1 MTPALFADTTVL
13 ITGASSGIGAAFA
26 AELAP
31 TGARLVLAGR
41 DQARL
46 EAVAARARNRGAAV
60 VTMALDLAAPGG
72 VTTLLQRLEAD
83 GIEVDHLINNAGA
96 GVEGPAIG
104 TPVDAQLTVIDLNV
118 RATTELALRL
128 LRGMVQRRRGGVLN
142 IASVAAFQ
150 GMPRLSVYAATKAYV
165 LAWSE
170 ALNIELRGT
179 GVRCA
184 CLCPGPVDS
193 RFFDRAGMRPP
204 PAIFGMQSPTAVARA
219 GLRAYGRN
227 AGHHMSGVLPRVLA
241 WSTRLTPR
249 RLNASAA
256 SRFSRPRE
264 TR

>member
-1 MTPALFADTTVL
+1 MTSALFANTTVL
-13 ITGASSGIGAAFA
+13 ITGASSGLGAAFA

-31 TGARLVLAGR
+31 SGARMVLTAR
-41 DQARL
+41 DQVRL
-46 EAVAARARNRGAAV
+46 DAVAAKARRGGATVA
-60 VTMALDLAAPGG
+60 TMALDLAAPGG
-72 VTTLLQRLEAD
+72 VTALLQHLEAD

-96 GVEGPAIG
+96 GVEGPAIR
-104 TPVDAQLTVIDLNV
+104 TPVDQQLQVIDLNV

-128 LRGMVQRRRGGVLN
+128 LRGMVARRRGGVLN

-150 GMPRLSVYAATKAYV
+150 GMPRLSVYAATKAYL

-193 RFFDRAGMRPP
+193 RFFDTAGMRTP

-219 GLRAYGRN
+219 GLHAYAGN
-227 AGHHMSGVLPRVLA
+227 TGHHMSGVLPRILA

-249 RLNASAA
+249 RVNAAAA
-256 SRFSRPRE
+256 SRFARPRE